1 MGTKE
6 LAFDETYHIH
16 VVRHALTKNIAA
28 RFPEVQDEINKAFV
42 DLVKDNT
49 KPGDGLFKLSFIS
62 LTTMADG

>member
-28 RFPEVQDEINKAFV
+28 RFPEVQDEINKAFS

-49 KPGDGLFKLSFIS
+49 KPGEGLFEPYLLS
-62 LTTMADG
+62 DCN